1 METDRPLSQISE
13 LPFQDLEDDDIPTA
27 EQVPVEE
34 PPPAYQEVD
43 KELDLCTIIGCTND
57 FY

>member
-1 METDRPLSQISE
+1 METDHPLSQISE
-13 LPFQDLEDDDIPTA
+13 LPFQDLEDDNIAPI

-34 PPPAYQEVD
+34 RPPAYQEAD
-43 KELDLCTIIGCTND
+43 KDLDLCTIIGCTND